1 MELHKIEILVDKYFA
16 GETSIAEDKALKE
29 YFSSSDVAPHLEQY
43 KAIFGYFGQAKQ
55 EQFTR
60 TVPLQPRKRNYVA
73 WISVAASIAVLSG
86 TLYFMNLNQKSEQPA
101 NKDLGTFDDPELAFQ
116 ETQKALQMVS
126 ENVNEGVKSI
136 DYVNEYNQT
145 TKTIFK

>member
-1 MELHKIEILVDKYFA
+1 MELHNIEILIEKYFS
-16 GETSIAEDKALKE
+16 GETSIAEEKELKT
-29 YFSSSDVAPHLEQY
+29 YFSSSNVAPHLENY
-43 KAIFGYFGQAKQ
+43 RAIFGYFTQAKQ
-55 EQFTR
+55 EQFTK

-73 WISVAASIAVLSG
+73 WISVAASVAVLAG
-86 TLYFMNLNQKSEQPA
+86 TYFFMNQEPTHQQ
-101 NKDLGTFDDPELAFQ
+101 DLGTFDDPEIAFA

-136 DYVNEYNQT
+136 EYVHEYNQT

>member
-16 GETSIAEDKALKE
+16 GETSIAEEKALKE

-43 KAIFGYFGQAKQ
+43 KAIFGYLNQAKQ

-86 TLYFMNLNQKSEQPA
+86 TLYFMNQQSEQPT

>member
-16 GETSIAEDKALKE
+16 GETSIAEEKELKN

-86 TLYFMNLNQKSEQPA
+86 TLYFMNQPSEQPVA
-101 NKDLGTFDDPELAFQ
+101 NGLGTFDDPELAFQ

-136 DYVNEYNQT
+136 EYVNEYNQT